1 MNIIRQNEAVVWIEN
16 SSKLDISGVCLL
28 ANTGLK
34 TTQQLF
40 YKLNEYLLTVRP
52 EKSLPE
58 LLTRWYLVASP
69 TAA

>member
-1 MNIIRQNEAVVWIEN
+1 M
-16 SSKLDISGVCLL
+16 

>member
-1 MNIIRQNEAVVWIEN
+1 M
-16 SSKLDISGVCLL
+16 

-52 EKSLPE
+52 EKGFPE